1 MFVLLWHHLKHTH
14 SHSRSASVQIKLHT
28 CHTFIVWRIWNDDS
42 NICMYGNMTILY
54 IIILLF
60 QVVSVSVAI
69 IEFCAQLATVS

>member
-42 NICMYGNMTILY
+42 MEYDHTLYYILTISGGISFCCDNRVLCAIGNG
-54 IIILLF
+54 
-60 QVVSVSVAI
+60 
-69 IEFCAQLATVS
+69 